1 VSQLLDGIKY
11 DRKGGITG
19 GSHFQS
25 DSTIYGVIQSLVSVE
40 EYKKKAGHVPLEFT
54 EYLKDFIPE
63 SHSHYFSLSSTGN
76 E

>member
-1 VSQLLDGIKY
+1 LTQDLVSQLLDGIKY

-40 EYKKKAGHVPLEFT
+40 EYKKKAGSCVVT
-54 EYLKDFIPE
+54 K
-63 SHSHYFSLSSTGN
+63 S
-76 E
+76 